1 MRNGIW
7 DRRLKL
13 AYGAFVI
20 ASRPGGDLGVRI
32 APATGRGEPVA
43 VSPCCAAPTCSAL
56 HLLEFAEPPEQVSV
70 CVAVETDT
78 WFVIGLI
85 FEFAGRGLYA

>member
-13 AYGAFVI
+13 AYGTFVI
-20 ASRPGGDLGVRI
+20 ASRRGGDLGVRI

-56 HLLEFAEPPEQVSV
+56 HLLEFTEPPEQVSV

-78 WFVIGLI
+78 
-85 FEFAGRGLYA
+85 